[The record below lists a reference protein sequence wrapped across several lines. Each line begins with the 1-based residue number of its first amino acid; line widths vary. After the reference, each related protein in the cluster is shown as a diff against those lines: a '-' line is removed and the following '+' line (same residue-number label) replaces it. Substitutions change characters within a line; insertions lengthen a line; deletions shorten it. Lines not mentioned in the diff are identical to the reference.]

1 MKIFLKVLFIFV
13 FFFITSCVSN
23 VQNNKSNI
31 YKKELYSSLGFALI
45 YSDES
50 FANKIINRKMKS
62 SDFGIMHSSLKKN
75 TLVRI
80 INPINEK
87 FVIGKVLH
95 TATFPKIFN
104 IVITER
110 ISKTLELDFEN
121 PYVEVIELKKN
132 KKFIAK
138 EANIYDEEKNVAEK
152 APVNEIKIDDLSE
165 EKPKKIKKNKKNK
178 YTLLISDF
186 YYHDTAKKLK
196 ENLIKATKSKRIF
209 IKKINDKKYRLLVG
223 PFNNFN
229 ALKTIYISLNNL
241 GFEDLN
247 IYIE

>member
-104 IVITER
+104 IVITKR

-121 PYVEVIELKKN
+121 PYVEVIELKK
-132 KKFIAK
+132 K
-138 EANIYDEEKNVAEK
+138 
-152 APVNEIKIDDLSE
+152 
-165 EKPKKIKKNKKNK
+165 
-178 YTLLISDF
+178 
-186 YYHDTAKKLK
+186 
-196 ENLIKATKSKRIF
+196 
-209 IKKINDKKYRLLVG
+209 
-223 PFNNFN
+223 
-229 ALKTIYISLNNL
+229 
-241 GFEDLN
+241 
-247 IYIE
+247 

>member
-104 IVITER
+104 IVITKR